1 MVTRVIFQATSL
13 PTPSFQAIRRP
24 TLSFQATRQQALSFQ
39 AMGQTTPSIQP
50 TPSFQETS
58 LPTPSF
64 QATRQQTA
72 SFQATTPPTPS
83 FQATG
88 QTTLSFHATGQTTPS
103 FQPPVNPTPAQ
114 ATSNK
119 RAKRESSHHWTV
131 DGIDSHGDTK
141 KFKLKT
147 RDALSLPRGECV
159 VVEFDCLDQI
169 GEAQGLLAGPHF
181 CFMTIEEVAREY
193 VYRSIAKKW
202 AASRK
207 KLWHEFKDPLKIKDE
222 IMDNV
227 QVSITQGQWTSF
239 VNYHYKE
246 ETQMAETGRNP
257 GRAQFYLATHTKNDG
272 SYVNDEAKEIC
283 ETIEL
288 AVSESIVDESGISP
302 NDVVGKVLGKEHSER
317 VRCLELGAT
326 SSNTF
331 RETNLR
337 LGNIRIVSNNVGC
350 SSFWMPRE
358 VQSIDEYSQSIHDNE
373 GRVNTITIC
382 WDLCFSFY
390 NAK

>member
-1 MVTRVIFQATSL
+1 
-13 PTPSFQAIRRP
+13 
-24 TLSFQATRQQALSFQ
+24 
-39 AMGQTTPSIQP
+39 MGQTTPSIQP

-141 KFKLKT
+141 RFKLKT

-169 GEAQGLLAGPHF
+169 GEAQGLLAGV
-181 CFMTIEEVAREY
+181 CG
-193 VYRSIAKKW
+193 
-202 AASRK
+202 
-207 KLWHEFKDPLKIKDE
+207 LL
-222 IMDNV
+222 
-227 QVSITQGQWTSF
+227 
-239 VNYHYKE
+239 
-246 ETQMAETGRNP
+246 
-257 GRAQFYLATHTKNDG
+257 
-272 SYVNDEAKEIC
+272 
-283 ETIEL
+283 
-288 AVSESIVDESGISP
+288 
-302 NDVVGKVLGKEHSER
+302 
-317 VRCLELGAT
+317 
-326 SSNTF
+326 
-331 RETNLR
+331 ETNCT
-337 LGNIRIVSNNVGC
+337 IFPI
-350 SSFWMPRE
+350 SFDKW
-358 VQSIDEYSQSIHDNE
+358 
-373 GRVNTITIC
+373 
-382 WDLCFSFY
+382 
-390 NAK
+390 

>member
-169 GEAQGLLAGPHF
+169 GEAQGLLAG
-181 CFMTIEEVAREY
+181 
-193 VYRSIAKKW
+193 
-202 AASRK
+202 
-207 KLWHEFKDPLKIKDE
+207 
-222 IMDNV
+222 
-227 QVSITQGQWTSF
+227 
-239 VNYHYKE
+239 
-246 ETQMAETGRNP
+246 MAETGRNP

-283 ETIEL
+283 PSDAASRL
-288 AVSESIVDESGISP
+288 VSPTDARRSSG
-302 NDVVGKVLGKEHSER
+302 
-317 VRCLELGAT
+317 A
-326 SSNTF
+326 SNP
-331 RETNLR
+331 
-337 LGNIRIVSNNVGC
+337 SD
-350 SSFWMPRE
+350 S
-358 VQSIDEYSQSIHDNE
+358 H
-373 GRVNTITIC
+373 
-382 WDLCFSFY
+382 
-390 NAK
+390 

>member
-227 QVSITQGQWTSF
+227 Q
-239 VNYHYKE
+239 
-246 ETQMAETGRNP
+246 MAETGRNP

>member
-1 MVTRVIFQATSL
+1 
-13 PTPSFQAIRRP
+13 
-24 TLSFQATRQQALSFQ
+24 
-39 AMGQTTPSIQP
+39 
-50 TPSFQETS
+50 
-58 LPTPSF
+58 
-64 QATRQQTA
+64 
-72 SFQATTPPTPS
+72 
-83 FQATG
+83 
-88 QTTLSFHATGQTTPS
+88 
-103 FQPPVNPTPAQ
+103 
-114 ATSNK
+114 
-119 RAKRESSHHWTV
+119 
-131 DGIDSHGDTK
+131 
-141 KFKLKT
+141 
-147 RDALSLPRGECV
+147 
-159 VVEFDCLDQI
+159 
-169 GEAQGLLAGPHF
+169 
-181 CFMTIEEVAREY
+181 MTIEEVAREY